1 LQEILLKG
9 KKGQLLT
16 EIWVNCAEKQAFS
29 QKCTHPNRKM
39 FDRKT
44 NKPVNFICGRD
55 YMTIWFCVK
64 TTQTPNTVAEVVC
77 AFNTFEEETSK
88 GKCVWIIEKGKG
100 IEEYW
105 QILSKYEHQKELRCV
120 ALVYQK
126 GDTVILG
133 EVADEVL
140 PNFLAPLLARYGFD
154 NVKWIVA
161 NPKR

>member
-1 LQEILLKG
+1 M
-9 KKGQLLT
+9 
-16 EIWVNCAEKQAFS
+16 N
-29 QKCTHPNRKM
+29 
-39 FDRKT
+39 DRKA
-44 NKPVNFICGRD
+44 NKTVNFICGCD
-55 YMTIWFCVK
+55 HMTIWFCVK
-64 TTQTPNTVAEVVC
+64 TAQTPNIVAEVVR

-88 GKCVWIIEKGKG
+88 DKCVWIIEKGKG

-105 QILSKYEHQKELRCV
+105 QILSKYEQQKDVSCV
-120 ALVYQK
+120 ALVYRE
-126 GDTVILG
+126 GDTVVLG